1 MKPAYNACVNDQCS
15 GEQSVVRQRHFIV
28 HEVSG
33 SYSLREIEA
42 YLAESVSRYG
52 VTTTEYYCG
61 DGGQECWYFYF
72 MNAHFSSDEQRRAAV
87 ASLVEL
93 VPAQ

>member
-1 MKPAYNACVNDQCS
+1 M
-15 GEQSVVRQRHFIV
+15 VRQRHFIV

-61 DGGQECWYFYF
+61 DGGQECWHFYF
-72 MNAHFSSDEQRRAAV
+72 FMNTPFSSDEQRRQVLAA
-87 ASLVEL
+87 LVEL